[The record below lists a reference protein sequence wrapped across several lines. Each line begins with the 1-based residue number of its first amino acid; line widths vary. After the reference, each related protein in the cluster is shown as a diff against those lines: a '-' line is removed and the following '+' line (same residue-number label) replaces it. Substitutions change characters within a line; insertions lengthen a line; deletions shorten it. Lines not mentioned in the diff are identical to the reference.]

1 MYYIFRDVV
10 TEPTTFITFTIST
23 MENTMMVE
31 NEVPD
36 EFTALLPQGNK
47 FLGAPEQQIAEDI
60 FERNPNSGNSFE
72 PQKSPATTP
81 TELGINRSDRSW
93 TGIPRWLGRI
103 ALLALFL
110 GFVTN
115 VPRIETLNS
124 ADTRCSISTVNLDNS
139 FILTAYLK
147 IGKVGIGRS
156 QEIEN
161 THYDQARIWVTNK
174 VLLGCYK
181 HFKLESL
188 CPVHL

>member
-1 MYYIFRDVV
+1 
-10 TEPTTFITFTIST
+10 
-23 MENTMMVE
+23 
-31 NEVPD
+31 
-36 EFTALLPQGNK
+36 
-47 FLGAPEQQIAEDI
+47 
-60 FERNPNSGNSFE
+60 
-72 PQKSPATTP
+72 
-81 TELGINRSDRSW
+81 
-93 TGIPRWLGRI
+93 
-103 ALLALFL
+103 
-110 GFVTN
+110 
-115 VPRIETLNS
+115 
-124 ADTRCSISTVNLDNS
+124 VNLDNS